1 MLGQVRAPLVS
12 GDASTRIRGNY
23 TYWLVPLVAG
33 LVAGSAL
40 MSFAMAGI
48 GALIGTADWPIATRT
63 AILVGAL
70 AVFLAFDVHAF
81 ARGTVSRLGFSRQ
94 TPQRLKYSSRRSLLA
109 FGWGTDIG
117 TGVSTFRVTSAIWL
131 VALALALR
139 LVPVYA
145 GLLYGVGL
153 ALLLAVA
160 ITAGVVGPA
169 VEVWMNRI
177 MTGRRALQGVNVL
190 AVVALGAVLLWS

>member
-12 GDASTRIRGNY
+12 GDAPTRIRGNY
-23 TYWLVPLVAG
+23 TYWLLPLVAG

-40 MSFAMAGI
+40 LSLVMAGI
-48 GALIGTADWPIATRT
+48 GTLIGAAHWPTATRT
-63 AILVGAL
+63 AILAAAL
-70 AVFLAFDVHAF
+70 AVFLAFDVPAF
-81 ARGTVSRLGFSRQ
+81 LRGTVSRLGFSRQ

-131 VALALALR
+131 VSLALALG
-139 LVPVYA
+139 LVPLYA

-153 ALLLAVA
+153 ALSLGVA
-160 ITAGVVGPA
+160 IAAGVVGPA

-177 MTGRRALQGVNVL
+177 MAGRRALQGINVL
-190 AVVALGAVLLWS
+190 AVVALGAALLSA